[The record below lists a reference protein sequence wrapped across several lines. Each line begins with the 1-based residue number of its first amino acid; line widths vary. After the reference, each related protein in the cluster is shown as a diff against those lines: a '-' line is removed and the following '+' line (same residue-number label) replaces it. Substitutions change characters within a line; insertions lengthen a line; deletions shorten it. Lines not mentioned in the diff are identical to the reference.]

1 MTHADR
7 VTHANG
13 VIHAHGERMSLALD
27 GRLSA
32 RERAELDAHLAV
44 CDECRTRWAAF
55 QQVDR
60 VLSSAPQAAPAPGF
74 VNRFAAKLA
83 KQRALEAQRAKR
95 ERIIAGIGT
104 FAAAPVALALLVVP
118 LVLTA
123 LTGISRLV
131 TGTPTLLA
139 NAVEMVARWWVTFR
153 ALGEA
158 GQSIVGVLA
167 PSSGPIVA
175 GYALMLIVVIAA
187 WVSMMRSASRRWNAT
202 TLPVLA
208 WL

>member
-1 MTHADR
+1 MTHDD
-7 VTHANG
+7 
-13 VIHAHGERMSLALD
+13 GERMSLALD

-44 CDECRTRWAAF
+44 CDECRTRWATF

-60 VLSSAPQAAPAPGF
+60 VLSSAPQVAPAPGF
-74 VNRFAAKLA
+74 AGRFAARLVKRQALEG
-83 KQRALEAQRAKR
+83 QRARR
-95 ERIIAGIGT
+95 ERIIAGIGV
-104 FAAAPVALALLVVP
+104 FAAGAVALALLVVP

-123 LTGISRLV
+123 LTGINSVV

-139 NAVEMVARWWVTFR
+139 NTVEMVARWWVTFR

-158 GQSIVGVLA
+158 GESILGVLA
-167 PSSGPIVA
+167 PSSGSIIA
-175 GYALMLIVVIAA
+175 GYALMLIVVSAA
-187 WVSMMRSASRRWNAT
+187 WVSMMRGASRRGNAT
-202 TLPVLA
+202 RLPVLV